1 MSTINTTPLVDV
13 MLVLLIIFLITIP
26 VINKTVKVDLPKAVN
41 IPTQTKPENI
51 TIAVDKDGDIYWNDK
66 RVADRNELLGLI
78 EGGGGTQAAA
88 GDAHPR
94 RQGDALRGDRPGHVR
109 DPARRHRQGRL
120 PHRARPRRARLPLN
134 FRSSIAMSMS
144 VGTPAGDA
152 MCDINTTPLI
162 DVMLVLLV
170 TLIVSLPIMT
180 HAVKLDM
187 PQRRINPPPPPDQ
200 PPEVIDLEIDFDGT
214 VVWNGTPVASL
225 EQLEGYFHTETGQGP
240 AAGDPPAPRSAR
252 QVRRRGQGAGGRA
265 AQPHEEDR
273 LRQRGRIQ
281 GLTVN

>member
-1 MSTINTTPLVDV
+1 MWADQEEGGAIASINTTPLVDV

-51 TIAVDKDGDIYWNDK
+51 TIAVDKNGTIYWNDK
-66 RVADRNELLGLI
+66 QVRDRNELLGLL
-78 EGGGGTQAAA
+78 ETAAVQEAAA
-88 GDAHPR
+88 GGPHPR
-94 RQGDALRGDRPGHVR
+94 RQGDALRGHRTGHVR
-109 DPARRHRQGRL
+109 HPARRDREGGL
-120 PHRARPRRARLPLN
+120 PHRAGPRRARLSLDQEPTN
-134 FRSSIAMSMS
+134 MAMS
-144 VGTPAGDA
+144 VGTGAGQP

-187 PQRRINPPPPPDQ
+187 PDVSHPPPPPPT

-214 VVWNGTPVASL
+214 VVWNGTR
-225 EQLEGYFHTETGQGP
+225 
-240 AAGDPPAPRSAR
+240 GDGHGS
-252 QVRRRGQGAGGRA
+252 AGGLLPLRA
-265 AQPHEEDR
+265 
-273 LRQRGRIQ
+273 
-281 GLTVN
+281 